1 LSTIEVVPV
10 SGTGLGEPLSLL
22 EVSLRDGESSPATFA
37 ESFRNAVETGAL
49 EVLVARAEDH
59 LVGVGVL
66 AFRLSI
72 SIGGLFASIEELYV
86 RPEARREGVGH
97 LLLEA
102 IDERCEAR
110 GISYVEAQVEE
121 DGAEAFYA
129 ALGYEREPEV
139 RVLSKSLVIAD
150 RPEES

>member
-1 LSTIEVVPV
+1 MSTIEVAPV
-10 SGTGLGEPLSLL
+10 SGTGLGEPLALL
-22 EVSLRDGESSPATFA
+22 EVSLTDGESLPATFT

-49 EVLVARAEDH
+49 EVLVARAEDR

-66 AFRLSI
+66 AYRLSI

-102 IDERCEAR
+102 IDQRCEAR

-129 ALGYEREPEV
+129 ALGYGREPEV

-150 RPEES
+150 RPEKS